1 MLVAMDVPDDFV
13 DGQRVTIARSDWRFR
28 PGQLVPVLLAESAPT
43 PGLYVPMNAILHT
56 DEQTNIVFV
65 EKDGLA
71 RRVDVRIIGQAGDL
85 KQITAADASSTLLVP
100 GANVILDYIH
110 FLQDR
115 EPVRV
120 VQRREPKL

>member
-1 MLVAMDVPDDFV
+1 MFVAMDVPDDFV

-28 PGQLVPVLLAESAPT
+28 PGQLVPVLLAASAPT

-56 DEQTNIVFV
+56 DEQTNVVYV

-71 RRVDVRIIGQAGDL
+71 LRVDVRIVGHAGDL
-85 KQITAADASSTLLVP
+85 KQIVPVDASSTLLVP
-100 GANVILDYIH
+100 GAHIILDYIH
-110 FLQDR
+110 FLQDG

-120 VQRREPKL
+120 IQRREPKL

>member
-13 DGQRVTIARSDWRFR
+13 DGQRVTISRSDWRFR
-28 PGQLVPVLLAESAPT
+28 PGQLVSVLLAESAPP

-56 DEQTNIVFV
+56 DEQTNVVFV

-71 RRVDVRIIGQAGDL
+71 RRVDVRIVGQAGDL
-85 KQITAADASSTLLVP
+85 KHIAPADANSTLLVP

-120 VQRREPKL
+120 VQRRELKL

>member
-1 MLVAMDVPDDFV
+1 MPGAKAPITSR
-13 DGQRVTIARSDWRFR
+13 DGHPLPVHEIIGHI
-28 PGQLVPVLLAESAPT
+28 PG
-43 PGLYVPMNAILHT
+43 

-100 GANVILDYIH
+100 GANIILDYIH

-120 VQRREPKL
+120 VQRRELKL